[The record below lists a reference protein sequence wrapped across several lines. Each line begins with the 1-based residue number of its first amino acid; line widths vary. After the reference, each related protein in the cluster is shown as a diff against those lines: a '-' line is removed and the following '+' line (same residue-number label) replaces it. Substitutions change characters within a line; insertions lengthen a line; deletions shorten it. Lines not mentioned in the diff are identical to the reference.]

1 MIRIRHLALAAAL
14 LAHAP
19 VALAVENQGEEGA
32 GAPERTGPRIMT
44 TRAGDLAVE
53 VLPNG
58 TCLAVR
64 RAPTAGVVSV
74 QFWVGA
80 GSTTEG
86 RHTGSGISHFVE
98 HMIFEGTVRQ
108 PGRGFDL
115 LVRSAGGVH
124 NGYTSL
130 EETVYHVTVPT
141 AGYRKILGG
150 LVSLVRGA
158 AIPEEEF
165 DRERKVVLQELREGL
180 DNPSRLSWRMLAKTV
195 YRQHPYGMPV
205 IGHESDFRA
214 LTNDDLARYFKSL
227 YVPGN
232 EIVVLAGDLNIDEA
246 LAEARALLSEAPAR
260 PLPDLFRPGEP
271 EQLIPRFVEKRHPRA
286 KKARVAI
293 AWRTVDLL
301 HSDLFALDVLA
312 MVLGQGRSSRLYREL
327 KERKGIVLATGAY
340 SWTPRDDGFLQIWAQ
355 CEDDRV
361 GEVRAAVER
370 EVERVRSE
378 PISNEELARARA
390 QVEAGVVFRRQTAEG
405 LARDLASDLLRTGDP
420 KFSDRYLGGVRAV
433 TASDVL
439 EAARAYLVPSRMT
452 VSVFRPERKAVES
465 GTGAG
470 DATAGAAPSAAARS
484 LDVRDLGGGGRL
496 VLARDASVPMVSVSA
511 TLLAGVRLEPE
522 GKAGISA
529 MLSKILP
536 KATRARSGE
545 DLANLVE
552 DRGGSFSVTSG
563 RNSLSVQVTMLAA
576 DLPRALDVAAEIL
589 AEPALKADD
598 LELVRTET
606 LADLASRLESPWRAT
621 GDLLRSTLYE
631 GHPYRFPE
639 PGTAETVE
647 SVTREDLAKFHGFI
661 ARRGNLVVSVA
672 GDFAPREAAALAA
685 KAFARLPEGE
695 TAFKAPADP
704 KPPKPG
710 ARVGRVAPG
719 SRSSVVMWGFS
730 GVRMGTKE
738 ADCLDL
744 AAEAL
749 GGMSG
754 RLWASVRGEEGL
766 AYAVGAFNQAQVD
779 PGYFALYVATRP
791 ETEAKALGLL
801 KAELARLAAEP
812 PEGDELER
820 AKAGLIGDDAISLQS
835 RDALA
840 LRTALYERY
849 GLGAGAALDL
859 RERLAKITA
868 DDVARV
874 VRRYLDPEGG
884 VVAAS
889 RPE

>member
-1 MIRIRHLALAAAL
+1 MTRTRLCALAATLAAAL
-14 LAHAP
+14 VTHSS
-19 VALAVENQGEEGA
+19 VALAIDEGVPP
-32 GAPERTGPRIMT
+32 PERAGPSIIEART
-44 TRAGDLAVE
+44 DDLAVE

-86 RHTGSGISHFVE
+86 DRTGSGISHFVE

-141 AGYRKILGG
+141 AGYRKVLGG
-150 LVSLVRGA
+150 LVSLVRDAG
-158 AIPEEEF
+158 IPEAEF
-165 DRERKVVLQELREGL
+165 ARERDVVLQELREGL
-180 DNPSRLSWRMLAKTV
+180 DNPRRLSWRLLAGTV
-195 YRQHPYGMPV
+195 FHRHPYGVPV
-205 IGHESDFRA
+205 IGHEWKFDR
-214 LTNDDLARYFKSL
+214 LTHDDLVDYFKSI

-232 EIVVLAGDLNIDEA
+232 EIVVLAGDLNVDEA
-246 LAEARALLSEAPAR
+246 LVEARALLSKAPAR
-260 PLPDLFRPGEP
+260 PLPDLSRVDEP
-271 EQLIPRFVEKRHPRA
+271 EQTAPRFVEARHARA
-286 KKARVAI
+286 KKARVTF

-301 HSDLFALDVLA
+301 HPDLFALDVLA
-312 MVLGQGRSSRLYREL
+312 MVIGQGRSSRLYRTL
-327 KERKGIVLATGAY
+327 KEEKGLALATGAY
-340 SWTPRDDGFLQIWAQ
+340 SWTPRDEGLLEIWAQ

-361 GEVRAAVER
+361 GELRVAVER
-370 EVERVRSE
+370 EVERVRAEAVS
-378 PISNEELARARA
+378 PEELARARA

-420 KFSDRYLGGVRAV
+420 HFSERYLEGVRAV

-439 EAARAYLVPSRMT
+439 EAARNYLVPSRMT
-452 VSVFRPERKAVES
+452 VAVFRPERKAPEREAV
-465 GTGAG
+465 
-470 DATAGAAPSAAARS
+470 ATETTGAAPEATGRS
-484 LDVRDLGGGGRL
+484 LDVRDLAGGGRL
-496 VLARDASVPMVSVSA
+496 VLARDGSVPMVSVSA

-522 GKAGISA
+522 GRAGVSA
-529 MLSKILP
+529 MLSKILS
-536 KATRARSGE
+536 KGTRSHSGE
-545 DLANLVE
+545 ALANLVE

-563 RNSLSVQVTMLAA
+563 RNSLSIQVTMLAA

-589 AEPALKADD
+589 AEPALRPED
-598 LELVRTET
+598 LELVRKET
-606 LADLASRLESPWRAT
+606 LADLRSRSENPWRAT
-621 GDLLRSTLYE
+621 GDLLRATLYE

-639 PGTAETVE
+639 PGTVETVG
-647 SVTREDLAKFHGFI
+647 SITREDLADFHEFI

-672 GDFAPREAAALAA
+672 GDFGPERASELAA
-685 KAFARLPEGE
+685 KAFARLPRGD
-695 TAFKAPADP
+695 TLFDAPGFP
-704 KPPKPG
+704 KPHVPG
-710 ARVGRVAPG
+710 ARVERVLPG
-719 SRSSVVMWGFS
+719 SRSAVVMWGFP

-738 ADCLDL
+738 ADCLDV
-744 AAEAL
+744 AAEVL

-754 RLWASVRGEEGL
+754 RLWASVRAEEGL

-779 PGYFALYVATRP
+779 PGYFALYVATKP

-801 KAELARLAAEP
+801 KAEIARLAAEP

-820 AKAGLIGDDAISLQS
+820 AKAGLIGEDAISLQS
-835 RDALA
+835 RGALA

-849 GLGAGAALDL
+849 GFGAGAALDL
-859 RERLAKITA
+859 RERLAKVSA
-868 DDVARV
+868 ADVARV
-874 VRRYLDPEGG
+874 VKRYLDPEGG

-889 RPE
+889 KPE

>member
-1 MIRIRHLALAAAL
+1 MIRTRRLALAAAL
-14 LAHAP
+14 IAHAS
-19 VALAVENQGEEGA
+19 VTLAVEEA
-32 GAPERTGPRIMT
+32 GAKPMRTGPTVMA
-44 TRAGDLAVE
+44 TRTDDLAVE
-53 VLPNG
+53 VLANG
-58 TCLAVR
+58 TCLAVK

-86 RHTGSGISHFVE
+86 RLTGSGISHFVE

-141 AGYRKILGG
+141 AGYRKVLGA

-180 DNPSRLSWRMLAKTV
+180 DDPRRLSWRQLAETV
-195 YRQHPYGMPV
+195 YRLHPYGMPV

-214 LTNDDLARYFKSL
+214 LTNDDLVAYFKSL

-232 EIVVLAGDLNIDEA
+232 EIVVLAGDLDVDKA
-246 LAEARALLSEAPAR
+246 LAEARALLSKTPGR
-260 PLPDLFRPGEP
+260 PLPDLLRPGEP
-271 EQLIPRFVEKRHPRA
+271 EQTAPRFVEARHPRA

-301 HSDLFALDVLA
+301 HPDLFALDVLA
-312 MVLGQGRSSRLYREL
+312 MVLGQGRSSRLYREIKEL
-327 KERKGIVLATGAY
+327 KGLALATGAY

-361 GEVRAAVER
+361 GEVRVAVER

-378 PISNEELARARA
+378 PVSDEELARARA

-420 KFSDRYLGGVRAV
+420 YFSDKYLEGVRAV

-439 EAARAYLVPSRMT
+439 EAARGYLVPSRMT
-452 VSVFRPERKAVES
+452 VSVFRPERKAAEA
-465 GTGAG
+465 GKGAG
-470 DATAGAAPSAAARS
+470 EATVGAASTSSERS
-484 LDVRDLGGGGRL
+484 LDVSDLGGGSRL
-496 VLARDASVPMVSVSA
+496 VLAADASVPMVSVSA

-522 GKAGISA
+522 GRAGISA

-536 KATRARSGE
+536 KATRTRSGE

-576 DLPRALDVAAEIL
+576 DLSRALDVAAEIL

-598 LELVRTET
+598 VELVRKET

-621 GDLLRSTLYE
+621 GDLLRATLYE

-639 PGTAETVE
+639 PGTAESVKA
-647 SVTREDLAKFHGFI
+647 VTRADLAEFHEFI

-672 GDFAPREAAALAA
+672 GDFAPGEAAELAA
-685 KAFARLPEGE
+685 KAFARLPAGE
-695 TAFKAPADP
+695 TVFKAPADP
-704 KPPKPG
+704 KPPKPDT
-710 ARVGRVAPG
+710 RVGRVAPG
-719 SRSSVVMWGFS
+719 SRSSVVMWGFP
-730 GVRMGTKE
+730 GVRMGTKD

-779 PGYFALYVATRP
+779 PGYFALYVATKP
-791 ETEAKALGLL
+791 ETEAKALGLI

-820 AKAGLIGDDAISLQS
+820 AKAGLIGEDAISLQS

-868 DDVARV
+868 VDVARAI
-874 VRRYLDPEGG
+874 RKYLDPDGG
-884 VVAAS
+884 VIAAS
-889 RPE
+889 RPK